1 MNKMLIDR
9 MPFKEMKRVIDR
21 NEDRKQK
28 ERQPQRENVLT
39 SMAAVGSH
47 KRWGVAV
54 SH

>member
-9 MPFKEMKRVIDR
+9 MSFQGNERVIDR
-21 NEDRKQK
+21 SKDRKRK

-47 KRWGVAV
+47 KRWGAAV